1 MLLRRFSLT
10 AFLTLIL
17 ALSGCQSIGLE
28 SAESFPDRVGYAIGT
43 HTAVLQA
50 TTRALNLGE
59 ISSEQ
64 ARDVAEL
71 ADRSRSLIDA
81 ARQVYRAGN
90 EAEASRQLAIATS
103 ILQHLQAYLRGAP
116 T

>member
-1 MLLRRFSLT
+1 MRLRHVSLT
-10 AFLTLIL
+10 AFVTLLL
-17 ALSGCQSIGLE
+17 AVAGCGSLGLE
-28 SAESFPDRVGYAIGT
+28 EAQGFNDRAAYALGT

-59 ISSEQ
+59 ISSDE
-64 ARDVAEL
+64 AADVAEL

-81 ARQVYRAGN
+81 AREVYNAGN
-90 EAEASRQLAIATS
+90 EAEASQKLAIATS
-103 ILQHLQAYLRGAP
+103 ILQQLQAYLRGGP